1 MSSLWMFPALI
12 AVILTGFPVALT
24 MMALAVAF
32 GLHSFGLIGL
42 QYQFIQKIEEVATA
56 QVLAAVPLFIFMGAM
71 FEASGIAS
79 RLFDAIHM
87 WTRRIPGGLA
97 VGTVIMC
104 VIFAA
109 TSGVVGATETVV
121 GLLAIPAMLKY
132 NYSKS
137 LICGTICAGGSLGT
151 IIPPSV
157 LAVVIGPVA
166 NASVGNILL
175 GMFIPGFMLAGAYI
189 VYIVLLCSI
198 RQDYGPRIP
207 RSPDE
212 PALGAKLALSAKVL
226 VPPVVVII
234 AVLGSMMAGIAT
246 PTEASATG
254 ALGTVLLA
262 LAYRRLSWAVLVN
275 STMRTVRVTAMI
287 LTIVACGQMFAA
299 VFVGSGGFEIAAN
312 LPQSI
317 QRREMGTA
325 LPRHVHRLPCG
336 LHARAA
342 GHHPDGGPDHHAAD
356 RGGRFRQG
364 LVLRAISRHAA
375 DRVPNPADGPVNLLP
390 ARYRPT

>member
-1 MSSLWMFPALI
+1 MGRPIETRRAADLTKASSAVRSLPQSKKDRLMSALWMFPALI
-12 AVILTGFPVALT
+12 AAILTGFPVALT
-24 MMALAVAF
+24 MMALAVVF
-32 GLHSFGLIGL
+32 GLHSFGLEGL

-132 NYSKS
+132 GYSKS

-175 GMFIPGFMLAGAYI
+175 GMFIPGFMLAIAYI
-189 VYIVLLCSI
+189 IYIVTLC
-198 RQDYGPRIP
+198 
-207 RSPDE
+207 
-212 PALGAKLALSAKVL
+212 
-226 VPPVVVII
+226 
-234 AVLGSMMAGIAT
+234 
-246 PTEASATG
+246 
-254 ALGTVLLA
+254 
-262 LAYRRLSWAVLVN
+262 
-275 STMRTVRVTAMI
+275 TVRPDVR
-287 LTIVACGQMFAA
+287 AA
-299 VFVGSGGFEIAAN
+299 HSARARRAAARRQAGADRQGAGAAGRRDHCRPRLDDGGHRHADRG
-312 LPQSI
+312 LGD
-317 QRREMGTA
+317 RRA
-325 LPRHVHRLPCG
+325 RH
-336 LHARAA
+336 RAA
-342 GHHPDGGPDHHAAD
+342 GARLSAAV
-356 RGGRFRQG
+356 RGRCWSIR
-364 LVLRAISRHAA
+364 
-375 DRVPNPADGPVNLLP
+375 PC
-390 ARYRPT
+390 ARCASPP

>member
-1 MSSLWMFPALI
+1 M
-12 AVILTGFPVALT
+12 
-24 MMALAVAF
+24 
-32 GLHSFGLIGL
+32 
-42 QYQFIQKIEEVATA
+42 ATA

-175 GMFIPGFMLAGAYI
+175 GMFIPGFMLAI
-189 VYIVLLCSI
+189 CLHHLH
-198 RQDYGPRIP
+198 
-207 RSPDE
+207 
-212 PALGAKLALSAKVL
+212 
-226 VPPVVVII
+226 
-234 AVLGSMMAGIAT
+234 
-246 PTEASATG
+246 
-254 ALGTVLLA
+254 
-262 LAYRRLSWAVLVN
+262 
-275 STMRTVRVTAMI
+275 
-287 LTIVACGQMFAA
+287 
-299 VFVGSGGFEIAAN
+299 
-312 LPQSI
+312 
-317 QRREMGTA
+317 
-325 LPRHVHRLPCG
+325 RHPVHRQARIS
-336 LHARAA
+336 ARA
-342 GHHPDGGPDHHAAD
+342 
-356 RGGRFRQG
+356 FRERPMSQ
-364 LVLRAISRHAA
+364 RW
-375 DRVPNPADGPVNLLP
+375 
-390 ARYRPT
+390 ARNWR

>member
-24 MMALAVAF
+24 MMALAVVF
-32 GLHSFGLIGL
+32 GLHSFGLDGL

-175 GMFIPGFMLAGAYI
+175 GMFIPGFMLAIAYI
-189 VYIVLLCSI
+189 IYIVILCTI
-198 RQDYGPRIP
+198 RPEYGPRIP
-207 RSPDE
+207 RAPDE
-212 PALGAKLALSAKVL
+212 PALGAKLALTRQGPGAARRRHRRRPRL
-226 VPPVVVII
+226 DDGRHRH
-234 AVLGSMMAGIAT
+234 ADRGLGDGRA
-246 PTEASATG
+246 
-254 ALGTVLLA
+254 
-262 LAYRRLSWAVLVN
+262 
-275 STMRTVRVTAMI
+275 
-287 LTIVACGQMFAA
+287 
-299 VFVGSGGFEIAAN
+299 
-312 LPQSI
+312 
-317 QRREMGTA
+317 
-325 LPRHVHRLPCG
+325 RH
-336 LHARAA
+336 RAA
-342 GHHPDGGPDHHAAD
+342 GARLRAAVVGRAGRFDHAHRAHHGHDPDH
-356 RGGRFRQG
+356 RR
-364 LVLRAISRHAA
+364 LRADVRRRVRRLGRPRNAAGVPESLQRRQVGAARSSSCSSSSSPASCSSRW
-375 DRVPNPADGPVNLLP
+375 
-390 ARYRPT
+390 